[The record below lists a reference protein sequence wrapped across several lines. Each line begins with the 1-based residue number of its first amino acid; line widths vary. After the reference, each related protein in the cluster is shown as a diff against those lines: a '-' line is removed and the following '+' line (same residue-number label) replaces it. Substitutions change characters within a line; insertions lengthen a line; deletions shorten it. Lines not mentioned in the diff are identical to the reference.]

1 MRSEPGR
8 TAQSDSNAGNII
20 DVDFKDIAKE
30 HSVILPTAVTH
41 APTGLSRVLVLLSS
55 STSRP
60 LPLPSPSHPDVTF
73 ETVSLDSFILDG
85 DKSDL
90 TFSKFLQRIR
100 SREILSILRGP
111 VCATFVRGPWQG
123 STSTR
128 PLRTAE
134 HPAGAPW
141 LEGAQKRKI
150 EFANVLHDRVAVIL
164 HTALM
169 VDCTFTVID
178 SESWGTTTR
187 GHPASPWCHDYIGR
201 LLSHRHAQQG
211 AFYLCSWGA
220 PQPAPT
226 RVVSNVPEILP
237 ILKHT
242 GPPKLDN
249 RLKYSGP
256 LPLWCGHHHFQR
268 RPAATAYPETL
279 LEELAK
285 IFILH
290 LSRVSTSSLPEG
302 VSATAATATSLTS
315 CPTSSRSTCTRPPAS
330 PTSLSAPGP
339 SSPSRPSLPTAPTLP
354 TTGDTMI
361 FDVAFLDRSPSLKRK
376 KKAVKHRTAPAARR
390 EPLLADRD
398 TSDDD
403 ETGRPRPLLGAGNLG
418 KGPPL
423 TTRWGGK
430 CKPFHDGGGL
440 CSRGR
445 WLPSCR
451 TPLAAP
457 AVALRAIIKKHLASI
472 PDRKR
477 LLFCMACGRQQVSP
491 FPNEMINTARSELA
505 GLLLPFAHRLG
516 PHVPP
521 TTEALLHVAPFQP
534 FLLNLLG
541 AYLAAIDDPD
551 FDILTRTTD
560 SFTTGVRVGVGCRLP
575 RTPAVFERK
584 LKWRS
589 LDDTP
594 FDPQR
599 ENYASAV
606 GAAKQL
612 QAQFEEERALGMCFD
627 VTLADAQQSYP
638 SDSLRL
644 ASLAAMDKGDSTF
657 RVLHD
662 GTHGV
667 RVNNDTQPRDQTR
680 MPSAGE
686 LRRVLEHARSIGG
699 LHFSLQS
706 DVHKAHRRFKN
717 AQRDWGYQAC
727 QVFEGT
733 VWLNRVG
740 TFGVGTACYWWARLA
755 ACLARAG
762 LTVTDFEELWQ
773 LLFADDVLWI
783 AAGPNFVDLI
793 LSCLF
798 TWTLFGTPFKWV
810 KCRGGL
816 QQDWLGYWL
825 DLETFSLGISAKR
838 ADWLIKWINEV
849 LTAGSVLVRTFVEAL
864 GRFGFA
870 AGVLEWDRPFLGPL
884 YSWAAALPM
893 STYLRL
899 PVLITLILEYLRDR
913 LVRGARALRCWRLPN
928 EAPLLFMA
936 DAKAEDDRV
945 VIGGWC
951 CADGGPRDA
960 RWFSLEFRACDWPEL
975 FTRVR
980 NQSLIATWELMAS
993 LVSLVLF
1000 LPLDND
1006 ATATDFTTA
1015 QFAVTGVTDNQGNSF
1030 AVQKLL
1036 TSAFPLSVFL
1046 MELSIQ
1052 LQRRALWMDL
1062 KWVNRDNNKLADA
1075 LTNEFF
1081 EEFDMKKRI
1090 HITTDILKAHFTT
1103 AAVYAQRGAELY
1115 QQVEQL
1121 RAEARADRQA
1131 RKAKS
1136 GPQRRHKQRR
1146 DRLRDTDPWG

>member
-1 MRSEPGR
+1 MPSEPGR
-8 TAQSDSNAGNII
+8 TAQNDSNAGNII
-20 DVDFKDIAKE
+20 DIDLNDFAKE
-30 HSVILPTAVTH
+30 HSVILPTAVSH
-41 APTGLSRVLVLLSS
+41 ATRVLVLLSS

-60 LPLPSPSHPDVTF
+60 LPLPLPSHPDVTF
-73 ETVSLDSFILDG
+73 ETVSLDPFILDG
-85 DKSDL
+85 DKSEL
-90 TFSKFLQRIR
+90 NFSKFLQRIR
-100 SREILSILRGP
+100 NREILSILRGP

-134 HPAGAPW
+134 HPAGVPW

-150 EFANVLHDRVAVIL
+150 EFANALHDRVAVIL

-178 SESWGTTTR
+178 SESWGTTMR
-187 GHPASPWCHDYIGR
+187 GHPASPWCHDYISK

-220 PQPAPT
+220 PRPAPT

-249 RLKYSGP
+249 RLRYSGP

-268 RPAATAYPETL
+268 RPAATAYPVTL
-279 LEELAK
+279 LEELTK
-285 IFILH
+285 IFVLH

-302 VSATAATATSLTS
+302 VSATAATAASLTS
-315 CPTSSRSTCTRPPAS
+315 CPTSSQSTCTRPPDS
-330 PTSLSAPGP
+330 PGP
-339 SSPSRPSLPTAPTLP
+339 SSPSRLSLPTTPTLT
-354 TTGDTMI
+354 TTGD
-361 FDVAFLDRSPSLKRK
+361 KRK

-390 EPLLADRD
+390 EPLLAERD

-430 CKPFHDGGGL
+430 YRPFHDGSGL

-472 PDRKR
+472 PDRRR
-477 LLFCMACGRQQVSP
+477 LLFYMACGRQQFPP
-491 FPNEMINTARSELA
+491 FPDEMLNTARSELA
-505 GLLLPFAHRLG
+505 GLLLPFVHRLG

-521 TTEALLHVAPFQP
+521 TTEALLHVAPYQP
-534 FLLNLLG
+534 FHLNLLG

-551 FDILTRTTD
+551 FDILTRETD

-584 LKWRS
+584 LKWRN

-612 QAQFEEERALGMCFD
+612 QAQFEEERAMGMCFD
-627 VTLADAQQSYP
+627 VTLADAQRCYP
-638 SDSLRL
+638 GDSLRL
-644 ASLAAMDKGDSTF
+644 ASLAAIDKGDSTF

-686 LRRVLEHARSIGG
+686 LRCVLEHARSIGG

-727 QVFEGT
+727 QIYEGT

-740 TFGVGTACYWWARLA
+740 TFGVGTGCYWWARLA

-783 AAGPNFVDLI
+783 AAGPNFGDLI

-798 TWTLFGTPFKWV
+798 TWTLFGDPLQVDQMPRRSSARLAGLLARLGDVLHWHLGQT
-810 KCRGGL
+810 RGLADQVDQRGPYYRVRSC
-816 QQDWLGYWL
+816 QDVCG
-825 DLETFSLGISAKR
+825 GIGEIRIRSR
-838 ADWLIKWINEV
+838 GPGMGPPI
-849 LTAGSVLVRTFVEAL
+849 
-864 GRFGFA
+864 
-870 AGVLEWDRPFLGPL
+870 LGPL
-884 YSWAAALPM
+884 YSWVAALPM

-899 PVLITLILEYLRDR
+899 PVLVTLILEYLRDR
-913 LVRGARALRCWRLPN
+913 LVRGARALRCWRIPN

-951 CADGGPRDA
+951 CTDGGPRDA
-960 RWFSLEFRACDWPEL
+960 RWFSLEFWPCDWPEL

-1015 QFAVTGVTDNQGNSF
+1015 QFAVTGVSDNKSIFF
-1030 AVQKLL
+1030 AVQRFL
-1036 TSAFPLSVFL
+1036 TSAFPLTVFL

-1090 HITTDILKAHFTT
+1090 HITTDFLKAHFTT

-1115 QQVEQL
+1115 HQVERL
-1121 RAEARADRQA
+1121 RAESRADRQS

-1136 GPQRRHKQRR
+1136 GPRCSHKQRR
-1146 DRLRDTDPWG
+1146 DRLRDTDPWS